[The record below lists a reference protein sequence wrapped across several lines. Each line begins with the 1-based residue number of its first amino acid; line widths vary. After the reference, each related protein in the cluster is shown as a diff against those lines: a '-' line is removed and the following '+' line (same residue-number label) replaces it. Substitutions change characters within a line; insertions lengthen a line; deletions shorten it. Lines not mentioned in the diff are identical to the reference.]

1 MKIKTQF
8 VICILLLFTSYIF
21 SQNKSKAD
29 FKLEGVNVSFSQ
41 QKLKGQKVIRVVKD
55 STILKFDEP
64 TFVKINNIKFSNG
77 IIEVKV
83 LSRLL
88 SNAPD
93 FSRGFIG
100 IAFHINEDNSQF
112 ECIYLRPTNARAELQ
127 IRRNHSIQYFA
138 YPEYKFQKLREEY
151 PCAYE
156 TYADLTLNEWISLR
170 LVINGEKARLYI
182 NNNKQPSLVIN
193 DLKFYNN
200 HESTMGLFVD
210 VGTEAFFKDLKIH
223 TSD

>member
-29 FKLEGVNVSFSQ
+29 FKLEGVNVSFAQ

-88 SNAPD
+88 PNAPD

-112 ECIYLRPTNARAELQ
+112 ECIYLRPTNARAESQ

-210 VGTEAFFKDLKIH
+210 VGTEGFFKDLKIH

>member
-29 FKLEGVNVSFSQ
+29 FKLEGVNVSFAQ

-64 TFVKINNIKFSNG
+64 TFVKINNINFSNG

-88 SNAPD
+88 PNAPD

-112 ECIYLRPTNARAELQ
+112 ECIYLRPTNARAESQ

>member
-21 SQNKSKAD
+21 SQSKSRPD
-29 FKLEGVNVSFSQ
+29 FKLEGVNVSFAQ

-64 TFVKINNIKFSNG
+64 TFVKINNINFSNG

-88 SNAPD
+88 PNAPD

-100 IAFHINEDNSQF
+100 IAFHINVDNSQF

-151 PCAYE
+151 PYAYE
-156 TYADLTLNEWISLR
+156 SYADLTLNEWISLR

-210 VGTEAFFKDLKIH
+210 VGTEGFFKDLKIH
-223 TSD
+223 TSE

>member
-29 FKLEGVNVSFSQ
+29 FKLEGVNVSFAQ

-88 SNAPD
+88 PNAPD

-112 ECIYLRPTNARAELQ
+112 ECIYLRPTNARAESQ

>member
-29 FKLEGVNVSFSQ
+29 FKLEGVNVSFAQ
-41 QKLKGQKVIRVVKD
+41 QKLKGQKVVRVVKD

-88 SNAPD
+88 PNAPD

-112 ECIYLRPTNARAELQ
+112 ECIYLRPTNARAESQ

>member
-29 FKLEGVNVSFSQ
+29 FKLEGVNVSFAQ

-64 TFVKINNIKFSNG
+64 TFVKINNINFSNG

-88 SNAPD
+88 PNAPD

-100 IAFHINEDNSQF
+100 IAFHINENNSQF
-112 ECIYLRPTNARAELQ
+112 ECIYLRPTNARAESQ

>member
-41 QKLKGQKVIRVVKD
+41 QKLKGQKVVRVVKD

-88 SNAPD
+88 PNAPD

-112 ECIYLRPTNARAELQ
+112 ECIYLRPTNARAESQ